1 MPGMS
6 DRMKT
11 GTITA
16 WNRERGYGFIE
27 TASGK
32 KYFAHIQNWM
42 EDSAPVVGAHV
53 VFELGPGKAN
63 KPEQAVNVSLSTH
76 VGADALKAGL

>member
-1 MPGMS
+1 MS

-16 WNRERGYGFIE
+16 WNREKGFGFIE

-32 KYFAHIQNWM
+32 KYFTHIQNWM
-42 EDSAPVVGAHV
+42 EDSAPVVGAYV
-53 VFELGPGKAN
+53 VFELGPGRAN
-63 KPEQAVNVSLSTH
+63 KPQQAVNVRLSTN
-76 VGADALKAGL
+76 VGADALAGGV

>member
-1 MPGMS
+1 MS

-11 GTITA
+11 GTVTT
-16 WNRERGYGFIE
+16 WNREKGYGFIE

-42 EDSAPVVGAHV
+42 DDDAPVVGGYV
-53 VFELGPGKAN
+53 VFELGPRRAN
-63 KPEQAVNVSLSTH
+63 KPEQAVKVCLSTN
-76 VGADALKAGL
+76 VGADALAGGV